1 MHSNVRFMLRKFDAT
16 MLSCSGGIRV
26 SPSERGCPQG
36 GGVFQSSS
44 AQRHKSF
51 ETNQLI
57 NSFINQFNSL

>member
-26 SPSERGCPQG
+26 YAAPRPAALRLA
-36 GGVFQSSS
+36 VP
-44 AQRHKSF
+44 RHKSF